1 VGGREGGRG
10 QCTRACAASLRLSTT
25 VASSCRVHVTFRLQ
39 RRLRSTSTM
48 HALILVG
55 GYATRSLDTVRF
67 ISSPTLMKP
76 ASRTARNR
84 QPFVRMARCVLKYIL
99 QEVILYKTCS
109 LRGGGSRG
117 WACPS
122 FVPRA
127 ADVGLADDI
136 YCERRKG

>member
-1 VGGREGGRG
+1 VGGD

-25 VASSCRVHVTFRLQ
+25 VASSCPVHVTFRLQ

-48 HALILVG
+48 HALICILIG
-55 GYATRSLDTVRF
+55 AYATRSLDTVRF
-67 ISSPTLMKP
+67 ISSPMLMKP

-109 LRGGGSRG
+109 LRGEGSRG
-117 WACPS
+117 WACLS